1 MGNDVSR
8 ICTVAV
14 RGGSKGVPRKNWRII
29 AGLPLFAHSLRQ
41 ASESGLFDVIVVT
54 SDAPE
59 VLDVAL
65 SHGATHIVA
74 RPELLASD
82 ASGKVPAIVHAV
94 REMESLTGR
103 VFDTV
108 VDLDAT
114 SPLRTVDDI
123 HAAVALLE
131 TNAIESV
138 VTACEA
144 RRSPYFNLIE
154 VDSQTGNVGVAK
166 PLPRGILRRQDAPK
180 TFDMNASIYVWKRD
194 ALVAEPRVFY
204 PSTRIFEMP
213 PERSLDIDSEFDF
226 EIVRWLLERNLPEN
240 G

>member
-8 ICTVAV
+8 ICTIAV
-14 RGGSKGVPRKNWRII
+14 RGGSRGAPGKNWRMI
-29 AGLPLFAHSLRQ
+29 AGEQLFAHSLRH
-41 ASESGLFDVIVVT
+41 ASESQLFDAIVVT

-65 SHGATHIVA
+65 SCGATHVVV
-74 RPELLASD
+74 RPAELATD
-82 ASGKVPAIVHAV
+82 TAGKVPAIVHAV
-94 REMESLTGR
+94 REMESLTGGR
-103 VFDTV
+103 FDTV

-114 SPLRTVDDI
+114 SPLRTVGDI
-123 HAAVALLE
+123 HSAVALLE
-131 TNAIESV
+131 GEGIESV

-154 VDSQTGNVGVAK
+154 VDSQSGHVGVAK
-166 PLPRGILRRQDAPK
+166 PLPQGVLRRQDAPK
-180 TFDMNASIYVWKRD
+180 SFDMNASIYVWNRD
-194 ALVAEPRVFY
+194 AFLAEPRVFY

-226 EIVRWLLERNLPEN
+226 EIVSWLMERNLPQN

>member
-14 RGGSKGVPRKNWRII
+14 RGGSKGVPGKNWRMI
-29 AGLPLFAHSLRQ
+29 AGQQLFAHSLRH
-41 ASESGLFDVIVVT
+41 ASESKLFDVIVVT

-65 SHGATHIVA
+65 SCGATHVVV
-74 RPELLASD
+74 RPEALATDS
-82 ASGKVPAIVHAV
+82 SGKLPAIVHAV
-94 REMESLTGR
+94 LEAESLTGR
-103 VFDTV
+103 HFDTV

-114 SPLRTVDDI
+114 SPLRSVADI
-123 HAAVALLE
+123 HSAVALLE
-131 TNAIESV
+131 TAGIESV
-138 VTACEA
+138 VTASEA

-154 VDSQTGNVGVAK
+154 VDSQSGQVGVVK
-166 PLPRGILRRQDAPK
+166 PLPDGILRRQDAPK
-180 TFDMNASIYVWKRD
+180 TFDMNASIYVWNRD

-226 EIVRWLLERNLPEN
+226 EIVRWLMERNLAEH

>member
-1 MGNDVSR
+1 M
-8 ICTVAV
+8 
-14 RGGSKGVPRKNWRII
+14 I
-29 AGLPLFAHSLRQ
+29 AGQQLFAHSLRH
-41 ASESGLFDVIVVT
+41 ASESKLFDVIVVT

-65 SHGATHIVA
+65 SCGATHVVV
-74 RPELLASD
+74 RPAELATDS
-82 ASGKVPAIVHAV
+82 SGKLPAIVHAV
-94 REMESLTGR
+94 LEAESLTGR
-103 VFDTV
+103 LFDTV

-114 SPLRTVDDI
+114 SPLRSVSDI
-123 HAAVALLE
+123 HSAVALLE
-131 TNAIESV
+131 TEGIESV
-138 VTACEA
+138 VTASEA

-154 VDSQTGNVGVAK
+154 VDSRSGHVGVVK
-166 PLPRGILRRQDAPK
+166 PLPDGILRRQDAPK
-180 TFDMNASIYVWKRD
+180 TFDMNASIYVWNRD

-226 EIVRWLLERNLPEN
+226 EIVRWLMERNLAEH

>member
-1 MGNDVSR
+1 M
-8 ICTVAV
+8 
-14 RGGSKGVPRKNWRII
+14 I
-29 AGLPLFAHSLRQ
+29 AGQPLFAHSLRL
-41 ASESGLFDVIVVT
+41 ASESRLFDVIVVT

-65 SHGATHIVA
+65 SFGATHVVA
-74 RPELLASD
+74 RPEALATD
-82 ASGKVPAIVHAV
+82 ASGKVAAIVHAV
-94 REMESLTGR
+94 LEMESLTGR

-114 SPLRTVDDI
+114 SPLRTVGDI
-123 HAAVALLE
+123 HSAVTMLE
-131 TNAIESV
+131 ADGIESV

-154 VDSQTGNVGVAK
+154 FDSKSGRVGVVK
-166 PLPRGILRRQDAPK
+166 PLPQGILRRQDAPK

-194 ALVAEPRVFY
+194 ALVGEPRVFY

-226 EIVRWLLERNLPEN
+226 EIVRWLMERNLPQN

>member
-1 MGNDVSR
+1 M
-8 ICTVAV
+8 
-14 RGGSKGVPRKNWRII
+14 I
-29 AGLPLFAHSLRQ
+29 AGQSLFAHSLRH
-41 ASESGLFDVIVVT
+41 ASESELFDVIVVT

-65 SHGATHIVA
+65 SFGATHVVV
-74 RPELLASD
+74 RPAALATD
-82 ASGKVPAIVHAV
+82 TAGKVPAIVHAV
-94 REMESLTGR
+94 HEMESLTGER
-103 VFDTV
+103 FDTV

-114 SPLRTVDDI
+114 SPLRSVSDI
-123 HAAVALLE
+123 HSAVALLE
-131 TNAIESV
+131 TEGIESV
-138 VTACEA
+138 VTASEA

-154 VDSQTGNVGVAK
+154 VDSRSGHVGVVK
-166 PLPRGILRRQDAPK
+166 PLPDGILRRQDAPK
-180 TFDMNASIYVWKRD
+180 TFDMNASIYVWNRD

-226 EIVRWLLERNLPEN
+226 EIVRWLMERNLAEH